1 MSRVAKNPIQ
11 IVDGV
16 NVNVSDRAIEVK
28 GKIGEM
34 SFDLPETI
42 SLEVVENIINVNYDE
57 TKQQSIALA
66 GTTRAL
72 VNNMIIGVSSGFE
85 KKLELKGV
93 GYRAKASGSRA
104 PAMAS

>member
-1 MSRVAKNPIQ
+1 MSRVAKSPIEVVTG
-11 IVDGV
+11 VDV
-16 NVNVSDRAIEVK
+16 NVTDQSITVK

-42 SLEVVENIINVNYDE
+42 SLEVEENIINVKYDE

-72 VNNMIIGVSSGFE
+72 VNNMIIGVSVGFE

-93 GYRAKASGSRA
+93 GIGLKHQVNY
-104 PAMAS
+104 

>member
-1 MSRVAKNPIQ
+1 MSRVAKNPIN

-16 NVNVSDRAIEVK
+16 NVNVTNESIEVK

-42 SLEVVENIINVNYDE
+42 SLEVIENIIHVKYDE

-72 VNNMIIGVSSGFE
+72 VNNMIVGVSQGFE

-93 GYRAKASGSRA
+93 GY
-104 PAMAS
+104 MAQVV

>member
-1 MSRVAKNPIQ
+1 MSRVAKNPIN
-11 IVDGV
+11 IIDGV
-16 NVNVSDRAIEVK
+16 SVNVTNQSIDVK

-42 SLEVVENIINVNYDE
+42 SLEVVENVINVKYDE

-72 VNNMIIGVSSGFE
+72 VNNMIVGVSQGFE
-85 KKLELKGV
+85 KKL
-93 GYRAKASGSRA
+93 
-104 PAMAS
+104 